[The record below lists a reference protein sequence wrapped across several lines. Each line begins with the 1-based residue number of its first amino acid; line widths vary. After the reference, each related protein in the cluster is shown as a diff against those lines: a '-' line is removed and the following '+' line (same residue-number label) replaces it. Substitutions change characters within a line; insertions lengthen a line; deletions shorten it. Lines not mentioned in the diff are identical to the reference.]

1 MEVFSETTRKK
12 FVLLHDCL
20 IILFLYI
27 PINFRY
33 EFHHAVWHWG
43 ENSLQ
48 GSEHHLDG
56 VQQPMEV
63 QLFHWNTKYSDYN
76 TAAQE
81 TDGLAAVS
89 FFYEVSSAD
98 NPEISGQISVLEQLI
113 EVSEQKFGNLAQR
126 HFAEWLNL
134 EKPFPTSSLSQLLPS
149 GSLDVSDNY
158 FYYSGS
164 LTLPNTTTT
173 TTITTT
179 TTLTASRAKQTN
191 AHVEV
196 EDCSESVL
204 WIVYQKKI
212 AISEAQL
219 SVYRNFLSIIQL
231 CSHNFR
237 PLHPLNPSV
246 LTSGVSQP
254 ATGRKSNY

>member
-1 MEVFSETTRKK
+1 
-12 FVLLHDCL
+12 
-20 IILFLYI
+20 
-27 PINFRY
+27 
-33 EFHHAVWHWG
+33 
-43 ENSLQ
+43 
-48 GSEHHLDG
+48 
-56 VQQPMEV
+56 MEV

-76 TAAQE
+76 TAANNS
-81 TDGLAAVS
+81 DGLAAVS

-98 NPEISGQISVLEQLI
+98 NPAIVGQISVLEQLI
-113 EVSEQKFGNLAQR
+113 EVLEQQVGSRGQPQR
-126 HFAEWLNL
+126 HFVEWPNL

-149 GSLDVSDNY
+149 GGLDVSDNY

-173 TTITTT
+173 ITTT
-179 TTLTASRAKQTN
+179 TTTTTTTVTATTTTTTTAPAATTTTNVTATTTTTTAPATTTTTTTATTATTTVAATRAQQTS
-191 AHVEV
+191 ARSFVEV

-204 WIVYQKKI
+204 WIVYEKKI

-219 SVYRNFLSIIQL
+219 SVYRKFLSITQL

-237 PLHPLNPSV
+237 PLYPLNPSV